1 VTATFDL
8 EVCRRLPLAD
18 AALRLLDFLT
28 EDDFLQG
35 VFDRHR
41 GHAYQGVIAF
51 PLFVRLVAD
60 ALLGHRGP
68 SAHQA
73 FRAARAEQTLPATVQ
88 AMYGKLRRIPLR
100 LSRGF
105 FAEAAARLRQL
116 DTPAAAD
123 PLPAA
128 LDGFWAL
135 GFDGKKL
142 KYVAKRLKALRGL
155 KGHVFDGKLL
165 VVQDLRSRRAV
176 AAEAVLDGEAGDNPL
191 VPPALAQVRALPE
204 PAPRLWL
211 GDAAFCTFALLGLLS
226 ADGDA
231 FVVRFNHSCGF
242 HPDPDEPAG
251 AGTDERGRPYRE
263 EWGWLGGPDHP
274 RRLRVRK
281 ISVAS
286 AESGPLV
293 LVTSLLDADAYPAA
307 DLLEA
312 YARRWGLEVMFQQ
325 VVQTF
330 DLRHLIGGSARATVF
345 QGMLCLLLYNVT
357 LVIRDYVA
365 AGAGA
370 QPEAVSVGLLFDAV
384 VRDLTG
390 WMEVLGPAATPALL
404 TATRPVGVEALGL
417 YLREVLGAVDAE
429 RWLKAPPRERPRP
442 PRAAPRG
449 YICGGHSSV
458 EKILRGEHKVIPLQ
472 RSAGQPPPHETP
484 KDV

>member
-28 EDDFLQG
+28 DDDFLSG

-41 GHAYQGVIAF
+41 GHSYEDTITF
-51 PLFVRLVAD
+51 PVFVRLVAD

-88 AMYGKLRRIPLR
+88 AMYGKLRRVPLS

-105 FAEAAARLRQL
+105 FADAAARLRQL
-116 DTPAAAD
+116 ATPAATD
-123 PLPAA
+123 PLPAT

-142 KYVAKRLKALRGL
+142 KYVAQRLKPLRGL
-155 KGHVFDGKLL
+155 KGHIFGGKLL
-165 VVQDLRSRRAV
+165 VVQDLRTQRAV
-176 AAEAVLDGEAGDNPL
+176 AAEAILDGEAGDNPL
-191 VPPALAQVRALPE
+191 VPPAVAQVRALPE
-204 PAPRLWL
+204 PGPRLWL
-211 GDAAFCTFALLGLLS
+211 GDAAFCTYALLGRLS
-226 ADGDA
+226 SDGDA
-231 FVVRFNHSCGF
+231 FLVRFNHSCGF
-242 HPDPDEPAG
+242 HPDPDVAPRQG
-251 AGTDERGRPYRE
+251 SDDRGRPYRE
-263 EWGWLGGPDHP
+263 EWGWLGQPDNPH
-274 RRLRVRK
+274 RLRVRK
-281 ISVAS
+281 ISVS
-286 AESGPLV
+286 TAEGEPLV
-293 LVTSLLDADAYPAA
+293 LVTSLLDADVYPAA

-330 DLRHLIGGSARATVF
+330 DLRHLIGSTAPATVF
-345 QGMLCLLLYNVT
+345 QGMLCLLLYNIT

-365 AGAGA
+365 AAA
-370 QPEAVSVGLLFDAV
+370 AAEPATVSLELLFDAV
-384 VRDLTG
+384 VRDLTA

-404 TATRPVGVEALGL
+404 AGRRPDDAGALGL
-417 YLREVLGAVDAE
+417 YLEEILATVDVE
-429 RWLKAPPRERPRP
+429 RWLKAPPRPRTA
-442 PRAAPRG
+442 RAAPRA

-458 EKILRGEHKVIPLQ
+458 EKILRGEHKEIPLQ
-472 RSAGQPPPHETP
+472 RAAGQPPPHETP